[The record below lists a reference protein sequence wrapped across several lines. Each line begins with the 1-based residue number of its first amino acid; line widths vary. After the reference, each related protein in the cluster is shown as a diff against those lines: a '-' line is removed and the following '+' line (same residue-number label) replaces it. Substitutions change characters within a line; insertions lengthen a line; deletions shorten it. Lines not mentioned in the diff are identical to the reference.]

1 MATIRS
7 GTLAALALTLLADVA
22 PSPSSC
28 GSGCR
33 SDSTS
38 QYTYFE
44 VKASDCA
51 CAPGTIQVRVDDQLA
66 GTITCGPSG
75 AVSLQ
80 VSAGAHAVS
89 AQSATGSWPPQSKL
103 ASPGRR
109 TPVELGCP
117 SK

>member
-1 MATIRS
+1 MGMIRG

-28 GSGCR
+28 GSGCH
-33 SDSTS
+33 SSSTS

-44 VKASDCA
+44 VAASDCS

-80 VSAGAHAVS
+80 VSPGAHAVS
-89 AQSATGSWPPQSKL
+89 AQSATASWSPQTKL
-103 ASPGRR
+103 ASPGRK
-109 TPVELGCP
+109 TAVELGCP